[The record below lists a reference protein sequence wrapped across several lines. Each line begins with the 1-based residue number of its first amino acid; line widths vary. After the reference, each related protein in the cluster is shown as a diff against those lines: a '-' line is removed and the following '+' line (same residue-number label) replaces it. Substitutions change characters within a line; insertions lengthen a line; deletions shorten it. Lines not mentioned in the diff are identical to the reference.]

1 MIGEYEN
8 TICFFQ
14 ARELYNKRKTK
25 MAKTIAKTKIKS
37 KAGKAMARMQRGR
50 KTRDFQLCFKHA
62 LKALVEKAEA
72 AFKETEGNG
81 IEEWKAEFLKGRMAE
96 SVKLARDAHESQR
109 RAFDD
114 MDAFLAHW
122 LGREAEAEIAAKGK
136 AVAFM
141 ELYEDVR
148 DIQETAKTE
157 LMLIP
162 LMLKG
167 RVKLA
172 GTDDVWRFNWHFL
185 VEEAKRMLNESKEN
199 RA

>member
-1 MIGEYEN
+1 
-8 TICFFQ
+8 
-14 ARELYNKRKTK
+14 
-25 MAKTIAKTKIKS
+25 MAKTIAKTKIKAR
-37 KAGKAMARMQRGR
+37 AGKAMARMQRGR

-72 AFKETEGNG
+72 AFKETEDGG

-109 RAFDD
+109 GAFDD
-114 MDAFLAHW
+114 MDAFLEHW

-148 DIQETAKTE
+148 DIKETARTE

-162 LMLKG
+162 LILKG
-167 RVKLA
+167 KVKVEGDAPL
-172 GTDDVWRFNWHFL
+172 WKMNWHFL
-185 VEEAKRMLNESKEN
+185 VEDAKQAMK
-199 RA
+199 A